1 MRIFNFV
8 MTFLNA
14 SDKSSTITRKN
25 VKPDL
30 TAEEIRTAMIVVLDN
45 NIFDTPL
52 GDLKLI
58 KSVVIIETVK
68 DQLI

>member
-1 MRIFNFV
+1 MRIFNLV

-14 SDKSSTITRKN
+14 SDKSSTITLKN

-30 TAEEIRTAMIVVLDN
+30 TAEEIRTAMTVVLDN

-58 KSVVIIETVK
+58 KSAVIVETVK
-68 DQLI
+68 EQLI

>member
-1 MRIFNFV
+1 MRIFNLV

-58 KSVVIIETVK
+58 KSAVIVETVK
-68 DQLI
+68 EQLI

>member
-1 MRIFNFV
+1 MRIFNLV

-14 SDKSSTITRKN
+14 SDKSSTITLKN

-30 TAEEIRTAMIVVLDN
+30 TAEEIRTAMTVVLDN